1 MSSTLTYFDKPERT
15 TLSKVYEQHKTIA
28 EDINIMQI
36 LEGFPELVLILNS
49 NRQIVAF
56 NSVAYHIFKVTDKK
70 NILGK
75 RAGEA
80 LNCIHHSDEPAGCGT
95 TKFCQECGAAKSIR
109 FTNETLKNSIE
120 ECRITSILED
130 KEVFYDFEVHTKS
143 VLLKDENFTL
153 FALRDISGEKRR
165 QALERVFFHDV
176 LNTSGAIN
184 GLAELL
190 IEAED
195 DEDRNLLSTSLVE
208 SSRQLINEIMAQ
220 RELRNAEDGKLK
232 TNPLPVWINN
242 ILKSAGELYFSH
254 DAAKDKKIIVEY
266 LDDGDDAEIFT
277 DKTHLVRSIGNL
289 IKNALEATE
298 KEGAIKLSA
307 DISQN
312 RICFNIRNSS
322 IIPEQFQL
330 QIFQRSF
337 STKGGSGRGIG
348 TYSVKLFVEQYLH
361 GKVYFISNKEYGTV
375 FTIELPVNN
384 TEGSFIS
391 LS

>member
-15 TLSKVYEQHKTIA
+15 TLAKVNGQHKAIA

-80 LNCIHHSDEPAGCGT
+80 LNCIHHSDIPAGCGT
-95 TKFCQECGAAKSIR
+95 TKFCQECGAAKAIR
-109 FTNETLKNSIE
+109 FTNETLKNSID
-120 ECRITSILED
+120 ECRITSLLED
-130 KEVFYDFEVHTKS
+130 KEVFFDFEVHTKS
-143 VLLKDENFTL
+143 VQFNDDNFTL

-195 DEDRNLLSTSLVE
+195 DEDRNLLSTSLME

-232 TNPLPVWINN
+232 TNPQSVRINN
-242 ILKSAGELYFSH
+242 ILKSAAELYFSH

-266 LDDGDDAEIFT
+266 LDDGDDAEIIT

-298 KEGAIKLSA
+298 KEGTIKLSA
-307 DISQN
+307 EISQN
-312 RICFNIRNSS
+312 NLCFNIHNSS
-322 IIPEQFQL
+322 IIPEQYQL

-348 TYSVKLFVEQYLH
+348 TYSVKLLVEQYLH
-361 GKVYFISNKEYGTV
+361 GRVYFVSNKECGTV
-375 FTIELPVNN
+375 FTIELPVA
-384 TEGSFIS
+384 IS
-391 LS
+391 TD